1 MYLNT
6 INYAKK
12 GWKMFCP
19 MLVDTEHDPMLS
31 LLAFWLLFL
40 NTPVK
45 DILAGLSYHH
55 MVTSILPFVYQKKS
69 ILSFGPLVIIVS
81 TIA

>member
-55 MVTSILPFVYQKKS
+55 SYKYPAFCLPKKKYPV
-69 ILSFGPLVIIVS
+69 LWTFGDHC
-81 TIA
+81 